1 MTPICANPSA
11 PPPSS
16 TKPILGRGTVARDWE
31 NPAPIVGIN
40 IAIAPT
46 IPMHQERV
54 KQSSVTSTQ
63 LSESITQCFCGSL
76 SSPSDISCSPF
87 RIPSPS
93 FTRHVRGGCLDP
105 TLYPP
110 GDGSHLER

>member
-1 MTPICANPSA
+1 MSPPLATSSIYICFEGPGTESSPRPA
-11 PPPSS
+11 P
-16 TKPILGRGTVARDWE
+16 A
-31 NPAPIVGIN
+31 PAPIVGIN